1 MGSEHP
7 SWELSSLPYRILQR
21 LPDIKI
27 TRVHLSHMPAA
38 FSGLRATPEASTASL
53 PALRTDPILFCP
65 PLEALGFHQG
75 PCCQDMRN
83 KSMFPNVPLYP
94 GPSGSLW
101 AMCAVPKVL
110 NQEGRKNRKPMIGE
124 GAPLR

>member
-1 MGSEHP
+1 
-7 SWELSSLPYRILQR
+7 
-21 LPDIKI
+21 
-27 TRVHLSHMPAA
+27 MPAA

-53 PALRTDPILFCP
+53 LALTNPVLFGP

-75 PCCQDMRN
+75 PCCQDLRN

-94 GPSGSLW
+94 GPGSLW

-110 NQEGRKNRKPMIGE
+110 NQEGRKNRKQAG
-124 GAPLR
+124 